1 MCKRLVYSQTDI
13 QQVMDFINSLSF
25 QGIVAARQISTVATI
40 LEAGKPLED
49 YTRQKEGSVDGE
61 ALHTENMEK

>member
-1 MCKRLVYSQTDI
+1 MCKRLVYSQTDM

-49 YTRQKEGSVDGE
+49 YTGQKEESVDGE

>member
-1 MCKRLVYSQTDI
+1 MCKKLVYSQTDM

-25 QGIVAARQISTVATI
+25 QGVVAARQLSTVATI

-49 YTRQKEGSVDGE
+49 YIGQKEESTDGE
-61 ALHTENMEK
+61 ALYTENMEK

>member
-1 MCKRLVYSQTDI
+1 MCKKLVYSQTDM

-25 QGIVAARQISTVATI
+25 QGVVAARQLSTVATI

-49 YTRQKEGSVDGE
+49 YIEQKEERADGE
-61 ALHTENMEK
+61 TLHTENMEK